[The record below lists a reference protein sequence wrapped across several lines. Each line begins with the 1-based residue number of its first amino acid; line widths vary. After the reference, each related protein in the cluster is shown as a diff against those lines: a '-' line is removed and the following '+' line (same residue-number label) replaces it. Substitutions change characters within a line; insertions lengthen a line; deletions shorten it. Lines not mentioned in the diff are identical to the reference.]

1 MEALF
6 NGNLLCGKT
15 ALQNPVSDDTLKRFT
30 HAQSFAK
37 TRSESTARESRGI

>member
-6 NGNLLCGKT
+6 NGNLLGGKT
-15 ALQNPVSDDTLKRFT
+15 ALQKPVSDDTLKRT